1 VSAVRRRGRRLI
13 QINDQPAG
21 AVRVLSVTED
31 QQMWWGPSWFAG
43 MPFLPM
49 LMMIVMV
56 VICVAVM
63 SMMMGMQP
71 PWRRFSGEP
80 GKTARDILDERYA
93 SGAIDKFEYEAK
105 RRDLTA

>member
-1 VSAVRRRGRRLI
+1 MI
-13 QINDQPAG
+13 
-21 AVRVLSVTED
+21 SVTED
-31 QQMWWGPSWFAG
+31 QQMWWWGPSWFTG
-43 MPFLPM
+43 MPFLPI